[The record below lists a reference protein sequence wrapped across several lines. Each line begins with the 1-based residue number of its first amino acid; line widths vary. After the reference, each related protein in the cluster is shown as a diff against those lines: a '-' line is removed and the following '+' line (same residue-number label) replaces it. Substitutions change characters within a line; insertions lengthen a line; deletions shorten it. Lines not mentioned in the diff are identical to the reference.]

1 MTRHT
6 RPCPPSSRPVLRA
19 LLLPLVALLVAGCG
33 VPVEDT
39 PRVIEVGTP
48 SRMATGAPSA
58 AASGPAAE
66 SLYLIRDGSLVAVQR
81 RLPTEPDPQHLL
93 GDLLAGPTEAEQDRG
108 LGTALGGRG
117 VVASVQ
123 LLDGIAHVE
132 LPAGIEGTGRNDDV
146 LAFGQIV
153 CTLTSRAD
161 VMGVVFTRQGV
172 RIGVP
177 LPDASL
183 SQEPLRAADYATLI
197 ATG

>member
-1 MTRHT
+1 M
-6 RPCPPSSRPVLRA
+6 LRS
-19 LLLPLVALLVAGCG
+19 LLMLPPLVALLVAGCG

-117 VVASVQ
+117 VIASVQ
-123 LLDGIAHVE
+123 LLDDIAHVE
-132 LPAGIEGTGRNDDV
+132 LPAGIESTGRNDDV

-153 CTLTSRAD
+153 CTLTSRAGIT
-161 VMGVVFTRQGV
+161 GVVFTQQGA

-183 SQEPLRAADYATLI
+183 SQEPLRAADYAALI
-197 ATG
+197 ANG